1 MCGEKTFSR
10 CPYLQCRELP
20 ETANLTWKE
29 TALSGRARGGRC
41 VPAAI
46 LPLPQQESE
55 KPVCISAVE
64 KCVRRKHKPSFPAM
78 VEWSI
83 IKERDK
89 YSV

>member
-41 VPAAI
+41 VDACSHTSPPTARVRETCLHFSSGEMCEEKTQAI
-46 LPLPQQESE
+46 
-55 KPVCISAVE
+55 IS
-64 KCVRRKHKPSFPAM
+64 CNGRM
-78 VEWSI
+78 VNN
-83 IKERDK
+83 KRER
-89 YSV
+89 